1 MARELSLPVVDLWTL
16 LGGEDKKKVSPHLLD
31 GLHLSSKGNGKVA
44 EAVLEAIEREFP
56 EMGWEAMKMQA
67 PEHFDVNRESTVIEV
82 V

>member
-1 MARELSLPVVDLWTL
+1 LS
-16 LGGEDKKKVSPHLLD
+16 G
-31 GLHLSSKGNGKVA
+31 KGNGKVA

-67 PEHFDVNRESTVIEV
+67 PEHFDLNRESTVIEV